1 MTDKIGMGRAIVA
14 IAAKDVRLLL
24 RDKGGAFVAFVFPM
38 IYCVFFGVIFS
49 AHSTTSNAMDIVVAD
64 EDRTEQSGAFVA
76 KLEAAQEFNVMIAT
90 RDEARNLVRRGKQT
104 AYVVLDKGFGD
115 AVGEILLNK
124 HPRIEVGVDPS
135 HQAEAAMVEG
145 ILTKYAFE
153 LITTSLSNPKMMSQ
167 QVKTARK
174 MIQSDE
180 RLGLVQR
187 TVLDRFFAELDRFV
201 EQTAD
206 SNAQQGAADGTAP
219 AGDKALANWQPVD
232 ISVTEVVREHEGP
245 SNSYDISFPQGIIW
259 GVLGCC
265 ASFGISLVI
274 ERTSG
279 TLARLRVA
287 PIGRGQILA
296 GKALACF
303 GSTVLLSV
311 FLFLFGWLV
320 FDVVPYS
327 VFNLGISLVMVAT
340 AFVGIMM
347 FLSILG
353 KTERSVS
360 GISWAVLLGMAMIG
374 GGMVPR
380 FFMPPWMQTLSHFS
394 PVKWAILAME
404 GAVWRDFSTRE
415 MLVPWLILLLV
426 GVVFFAIGLRGFNW
440 MNDN

>member
-1 MTDKIGMGRAIVA
+1 MGRAIVA

-24 RDKGGAFVAFVFPM
+24 RDKGGAFVAFVFPL

-49 AHSTTSNAMDIVVAD
+49 ARSTSDNALDIVVAD
-64 EDRTEQSGAFVA
+64 EDRTEPSTAFAA
-76 KLEAAQEFNVMIAT
+76 KLEASQEFNVTRAT
-90 RDEARNLVRRGKQT
+90 RDEARDLVRRGKQT

-115 AVGEILLNK
+115 AVETILLNK
-124 HPRIEVGVDPS
+124 HPRIEIGVDPS

-153 LITTSLSNPKMMSQ
+153 MIVGTLSNPKMMSQ
-167 QVKTARK
+167 QVNAARK

-180 RLGLVQR
+180 RLGMVQR

-206 SNAQQGAADGTAP
+206 SNGQQRTADDTAP
-219 AGDKALANWQPVD
+219 VGDEALANWRPVD
-232 ISVTEVVREHEGP
+232 IAVAEVTREHEGP

-303 GSTVLLSV
+303 GCTFLLSV
-311 FLFLFGWLV
+311 VLFLFGWLV

-327 VFNLGISLVMVAT
+327 VVNLGVSLVMIAL

-380 FFMPPWMQTLSHFS
+380 FFMPPWMQMLSHFS

-415 MLVPWLILLLV
+415 MLVPWIVLLLV
-426 GVVFFAIGLRGFNW
+426 GVAFFAIGLRGFNW
-440 MNDN
+440 MHDD